1 MKGRSQRPK
10 IAHRPREFQLH
21 YVALGDA
28 KMPELPP
35 NRGLPLFSGPTDAR
49 QRTLV
54 ENFQQL
60 WRGGVTAV
68 ARRVYFDQP

>member
-1 MKGRSQRPK
+1 
-10 IAHRPREFQLH
+10 
-21 YVALGDA
+21 
-28 KMPELPP
+28 MPELPP